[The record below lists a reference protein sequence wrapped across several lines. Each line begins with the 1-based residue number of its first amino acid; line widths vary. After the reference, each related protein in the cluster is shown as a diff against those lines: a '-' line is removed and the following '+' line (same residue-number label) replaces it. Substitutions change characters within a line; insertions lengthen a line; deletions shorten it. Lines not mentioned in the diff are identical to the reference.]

1 VILEQFLVFVVAIFI
16 GIISSMV
23 GIGGGALMVPIMVL
37 LLGIEPHQ
45 AVGTSLHVIILTA
58 TSSTI
63 AYYMQRRIDF
73 KTGLLMPLMTI
84 PGSVLGAY
92 TTKFISPKGL
102 VGVFGAFLM
111 FIALKMISSREKASK
126 GVERNRYETKNE
138 EEESIRI
145 LTDRDGNVFKYKP
158 RLKLGLLLGLV
169 AGFAS
174 GFLGIGGGAL
184 VVPILNLVVGI
195 PIHIA
200 VATSMFIMIFSSTF
214 GATTHLLM
222 GNVIPEYV
230 VLLGIGVI
238 LGAQT
243 GARIAKKLKA
253 SKLRMAFALVLMF
266 IGLRMLLKA
275 LG

>member
-1 VILEQFLVFVVAIFI
+1 MILEQFLVFVVAIFI